1 MKKIIKTWL
10 LIAVVLLLTSSSSA
24 ISFLGTSVDEA
35 TLPAQMLQL
44 TELAATAKSM
54 VAQVKQ
60 QVKTALS
67 QTGIREV
74 MAFKREMEDLHSF
87 LQKYSLDFMDL
98 TDDIINNP
106 KSLVGKHAKRLFDE
120 YMLFN
125 DCNYD
130 YMNSDQKRICKSKM
144 IRNVQE
150 IATYQETTKSIK
162 KIAQKLKDLS
172 GLRSKSK
179 DIKQSSDISNSI
191 QMQIAQL
198 QLIKTQLDM
207 MESQNK
213 SRERVEQRQ
222 TEQTQAE
229 KRENSSAFIHQQF

>member
-1 MKKIIKTWL
+1 MKKQ
-10 LIAVVLLLTSSSSA
+10 LIASFTAVMMLSSQCNA
-24 ISFLGTSVDEA
+24 FFDTVTGGA
-35 TLPAQMLQL
+35 
-44 TELAATAKSM
+44 TELTQQMNNTELIAQVA
-54 VAQVKQ
+54 AQVKQ
-60 QVKTALS
+60 VEKQVLTLLS
-67 QTGIREV
+67 QTGIREI

-87 LQKYSLDFMDL
+87 LQEYSLDFMDL

-106 KSLVGKHAKRLFDE
+106 KSLVGKHAKKLFDE
-120 YMLFN
+120 YMLFD

-172 GLRSKSK
+172 ELRAKSG

-222 TEQTQAE
+222 MEQIQE
-229 KRENSSAFIHQQF
+229 KNHQNSEAFIKQQFITF

>member
-24 ISFLGTSVDEA
+24 VSIMGTSIDEA

-44 TELAATAKSM
+44 TELATTARNMIS
-54 VAQVKQ
+54 QVKQ
-60 QVKTALS
+60 QVKTVLS
-67 QTGIREV
+67 QTGIRDV

-106 KSLVGKHAKRLFDE
+106 KSLVGEHAKRLFDK
-120 YMLFN
+120 YMLFD

-150 IATYQETTKSIK
+150 IATYQETTKNIK
-162 KIAQKLKDLS
+162 KIASKLKDLS
-172 GLRSKSK
+172 RLRTKSK
-179 DIKQSSDISNSI
+179 DIKESSDISNSI

-213 SRERVEQRQ
+213 SRERVEQGQMEQIRAQ
-222 TEQTQAE
+222 KRNYTEVYI
-229 KRENSSAFIHQQF
+229 RNR